1 MIAPDDTCVVET
13 GSANSDAAPTRTDV
27 TRLAANPFDGVIGVT
42 FSASVRVTRKPAMML
57 PIPIAKATIA
67 YCEGREIQSV
77 IPAATPNARV
87 FGASLRPRKK
97 LVAPDESQCSVSM
110 VLTRATAVLHD

>member
-13 GSANSDAAPTRTDV
+13 GSANRDAAPTRTDV

-42 FSASVRVTRKPAMML
+42 FSASVRVTRKPARML
-57 PIPIAKATIA
+57 PIPIAKATNA
-67 YCEGREIQSV
+67 YCES
-77 IPAATPNARV
+77 PAATPNARI

-110 VLTRATAVLHD
+110 ALTRATAVLHD